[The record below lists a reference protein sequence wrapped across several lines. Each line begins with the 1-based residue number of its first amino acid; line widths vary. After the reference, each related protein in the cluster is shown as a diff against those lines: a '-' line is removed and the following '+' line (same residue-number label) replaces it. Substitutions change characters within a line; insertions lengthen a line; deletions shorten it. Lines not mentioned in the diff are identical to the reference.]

1 MSTTA
6 SAKGTTITGLS
17 FEATAS
23 GDAQNEVAKLIRDQG
38 LSVTYKNVT
47 AVSGAAG
54 KVDNSASVS
63 LNGTDKYKVAAAAA
77 GNNKYEIQDNEGTVV
92 ASFTITNTN
101 LDKDQDVKL
110 EGTETF
116 TATDAKAGFW

>member
-47 AVSGAAG
+47 AVSGTAG

-77 GNNKYEIQDNEGTVV
+77 GNNKYEIQDN
-92 ASFTITNTN
+92 
-101 LDKDQDVKL
+101 
-110 EGTETF
+110 
-116 TATDAKAGFW
+116 